1 VFKLFRNVWFK
12 SLKAILT
19 MTNPLPPDTE
29 IELICIKGDKVIKTI
44 MPYKEALLI
53 NKKSGWIYKFYQIG
67 FSQFKI

>member
-1 VFKLFRNVWFK
+1 
-12 SLKAILT
+12 
-19 MTNPLPPDTE
+19 MTNLPPETE
-29 IELICIKGDKVIKTI
+29 IELICINVIKTI

>member
-1 VFKLFRNVWFK
+1 VNALLSINN
-12 SLKAILT
+12 ILT

-29 IELICIKGDKVIKTI
+29 IEVICIKVDKVIKTI
-44 MPYKEALLI
+44 MPYKKALLI